1 MSVVKSIKELQDK
14 LSNSEMLLSDG
25 ILEAMRLLRTKLPES
40 INIWLNREL
49 MGLEPDELQS
59 FKHLSA
65 DYYKIRLI
73 KDGVWCH
80 EPVEGVYVVGRN
92 PKSGIFLSLGVQH
105 LEAELRRYLDV
116 ETLAS
121 VEKNFPPELRHT
133 FAMLQVADSPGY
145 YFRCYIR
152 DLVRVYCNLR
162 TYLVAMLGNIS
173 DSFSGAS
180 LLYL

>member
-1 MSVVKSIKELQDK
+1 MNAVKSIKELQVKLADK
-14 LSNSEMLLSDG
+14 EMLLSDG
-25 ILEAMRLLRTKLPES
+25 ILETMRLLRTKLPES

-49 MGLEPDELQS
+49 MGLNPDDIRS
-59 FKHLSA
+59 FKHLGS

-80 EPVEGVYVVGRN
+80 EPVEGVFVTNRN
-92 PKSGIFLSLGVQH
+92 SSEGIFLSLGVQT
-105 LEAELRRYLDV
+105 LEAELRRYLDL
-116 ETLAS
+116 ENLAS
-121 VEKNFPPELRHT
+121 VEKNFPPELRHS
-133 FAMLQVADSPGY
+133 FAMLQVTDSPGY

-152 DLVRVYCNLR
+152 DLVRVYSKLR
-162 TYLVAMLGNIS
+162 SFLICMLGTIS